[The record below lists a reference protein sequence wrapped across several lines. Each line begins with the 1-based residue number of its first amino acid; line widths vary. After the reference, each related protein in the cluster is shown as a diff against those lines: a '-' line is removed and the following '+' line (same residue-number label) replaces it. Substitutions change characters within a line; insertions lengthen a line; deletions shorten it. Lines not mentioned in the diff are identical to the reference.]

1 MRISRAI
8 IALTI
13 AVLAPGCGEAPTPN
27 QAENN
32 TARAADSQCGPAD
45 GMIVADAW
53 MRSSRKG
60 QPTSAAYLRLTN
72 CSKADD
78 ALIAVSFKGAAAAE
92 LHGTNMS
99 DDGLVSM
106 KQEKTIAIPAGAAI
120 SMEPDGGHIMLIG
133 MTDAIAKGEDS
144 VMTLEFQNA
153 AALDVTFDV
162 RDLVEAEN
170 HNAH

>member
-1 MRISRAI
+1 MRISTAI
-8 IALTI
+8 TALTI
-13 AVLAPGCGEAPTPN
+13 AMLASGCGEAPSPN

-32 TARAADSQCGPAD
+32 AASATGSQCGPAD
-45 GMIVADAW
+45 GMIVTDAW

-60 QPTSAAYLRLTN
+60 QPTSAAYLTLTN

-78 ALIAVSFKGAAAAE
+78 ALIAVSFRGAAAAE

-99 DDGLVSM
+99 DDGMVSM
-106 KQEKTIAIPAGAAI
+106 KQEKTVAIPAGGAI
-120 SMEPDGGHIMLIG
+120 SMEPEGGHIMLIG
-133 MTDAIAKGEDS
+133 MTDAIAKGDNS
-144 VMTLEFQNA
+144 VMTLEFRNA
-153 AALDVTFDV
+153 AALEVTFDV